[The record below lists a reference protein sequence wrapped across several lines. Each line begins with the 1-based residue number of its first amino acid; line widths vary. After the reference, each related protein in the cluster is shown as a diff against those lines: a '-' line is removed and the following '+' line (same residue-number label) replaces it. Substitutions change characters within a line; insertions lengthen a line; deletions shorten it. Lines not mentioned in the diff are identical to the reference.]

1 MNRPLDCRISR
12 KPALRYVF
20 VFIKSSYLNSNLIF
34 PLPSS
39 IPFNNVFHANPFP
52 FSWPVVESDVIK
64 ILENCIRDKENGL
77 GEYNLNVDKDALEY
91 MAMCS
96 NGDVRTALN
105 ALELAVLTTDINE
118 EGKIIVDR
126 DIAMNCV
133 QQKKAVYDKTDDS
146 HYDVISAFI
155 KSMRGSDPDA
165 TLHYLARMLDAG
177 EDPMFIARRIVIQSS
192 EDVGLVLCQ
201 ACRQQL
207 QPKIRVKTIWEYID
221 EDKDFIFPD
230 YHHQKMYIQDC
241 FRDKDHPE
249 VHQAVRNL
257 CKKMNID
264 LVEIKD
270 NKENSTYCGTL
281 HFTSSHPIL
290 EMHPDTKL
298 SKLPEELQIQVMSD
312 YCSQFS
318 EDYPIIV
325 DCNRCLRGIKM
336 ANKTG
341 VHLLNLILN

>member
-1 MNRPLDCRISR
+1 MNIFFPSCNFTKAS
-12 KPALRYVF
+12 PATA
-20 VFIKSSYLNSNLIF
+20 K
-34 PLPSS
+34 
-39 IPFNNVFHANPFP
+39 
-52 FSWPVVESDVIK
+52 K
-64 ILENCIRDKENGL
+64 IRDYFKERMSVAGCCL
-77 GEYNLNVDKDALEY
+77 
-91 MAMCS
+91 
-96 NGDVRTALN
+96 
-105 ALELAVLTTDINE
+105 
-118 EGKIIVDR
+118 
-126 DIAMNCV
+126 
-133 QQKKAVYDKTDDS
+133 YDKKEYT
-146 HYDVISAFI
+146 
-155 KSMRGSDPDA
+155 
-165 TLHYLARMLDAG
+165 
-177 EDPMFIARRIVIQSS
+177 S

-221 EDKDFIFPD
+221 EDKDFVFPD

-249 VHQAVRNL
+249 VHQALRNL

-281 HFTSSHPIL
+281 HFTSTHPIL

-325 DCNRCLRGIKM
+325 DCNRCLKGIEM
-336 ANKTG
+336 ANKNG